1 MPNLQLPDK
10 GPLVLD
16 LRLTVYVILGQLLVH
31 HFKSELRMLCRILN
45 SLQLCLVRLI
55 HYLDQLLILLFR
67 VPVHI
72 EIILDVLLD
81 SFLALQTLLNTAHEI
96 SLLC

>member
-1 MPNLQLPDK
+1 MPNLQLPDE

-16 LRLTVYVILGQLLVH
+16 LRLTVYVIIGQLLVH
-31 HFKSELRMLCRILN
+31 HFKSEIGVLCRILN
-45 SLQLCLVRLI
+45 GLQLSLVRLI

-81 SFLALQTLLNTAHEI
+81 SFLALETLLNTAHEI